1 MFDQLPKPAF
11 LSLLEGA
18 TQSLIDILTRA
29 SFYLDEVSLVDFID
43 QVLMPIDT
51 YLLGVWIRPH
61 LLIVLVLIIMPLIR

>member
-51 YLLGVWIRPH
+51 YLLGVWVRAH